1 MEEKSIQIDEDQPT
15 VDVVRDFWESHVNNE
30 YYTDRSRGS
39 ESYFDEIE
47 ERRYRWHYHLADF
60 FSKRQ
65 GSKGAL
71 LEIGCG
77 IGMDSVQL
85 SKCGFKVT
93 AVDLT
98 KTAIEVAQEFARIR
112 NQEIDFRVGNSER
125 LEFADGSFD
134 NVYSF
139 GVLHHTPDIDAA
151 IAEVH
156 RVLKPGGTADI
167 MLYHKHSIVGF
178 IHRLFN
184 LPYESPRDLKDHCP
198 VVYSYTK
205 DEAKALFRQFSN
217 VEIHADYPFTY
228 GFRYFTFWMPV
239 ALQKLIGKSL
249 GWHLMIQATR

>member
-1 MEEKSIQIDEDQPT
+1 MEEKRAQVDTDQPT
-15 VDVVRDFWESHVNNE
+15 VDTVRDFWESHVNNE
-30 YYTDRSRGS
+30 YYTAESRGS

-47 ERRYRWHYHLADF
+47 QRRYRWHYHLAEF
-60 FSKRQ
+60 FSSRRNST
-65 GSKGAL
+65 GTL

-77 IGMDSVQL
+77 IGVDSIQL
-85 SKCGFKVT
+85 SKCGYEVT

-98 KTAIEVAQEFARIR
+98 ETAIQVGREYARIR
-112 NQEIDFRVGNSER
+112 GQNIDFRVGNSEK
-125 LEFADGSFD
+125 LDFADNTFD

-167 MLYHKHSIVGF
+167 MLYHKRSIVGF
-178 IHRLFN
+178 VHRLFK

-205 DEAKALFRQFSN
+205 DEAKALFKNFSK

-228 GFRYFTFWMPV
+228 GFRYVTFWMPN
-239 ALQKLIGKSL
+239 ALQKLIGKPL
-249 GWHLMIQATR
+249 GWHLMIRATR